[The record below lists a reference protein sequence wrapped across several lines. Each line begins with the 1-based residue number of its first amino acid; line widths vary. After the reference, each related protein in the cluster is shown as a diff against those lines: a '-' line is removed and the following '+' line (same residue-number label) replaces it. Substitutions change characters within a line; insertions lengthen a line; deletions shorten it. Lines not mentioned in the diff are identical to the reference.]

1 MSAMQLKREFDQ
13 WSRDSDRLVLASVYQ
28 TSGST
33 YSKAGAQMLINTN
46 GDFQGMLSGGCLE
59 GDLAERA
66 KQVAGTGQPQSVTY
80 DLGQD
85 DDALWGLGVGCDG
98 LIRIFLQPL
107 DREQDFEPLTSMFAA
122 YFGDTQQAAVTI
134 VASEHDRLLP
144 GMGLVVGAKGARW
157 SNVPDEDV
165 PHFVAIGRNALVA
178 GASSTDHLAVDDG
191 VVDTLLTVLRP
202 IPRVLLLG
210 AGLDAEP
217 VVRLVHELGWRI
229 TISDHRPAY
238 IDNGDFSRAEKI
250 MCVPA
255 AEVGGK
261 LDLEQFDAAI
271 VMSHHLVTDET
282 YLRQIA
288 PTSIGYVGLLGP
300 ANRRQRLMDSLGDA
314 SKPLRGRLR
323 GPAGLDIRA
332 DGPASIALS
341 IVAQM
346 HQEIVRRE

>member
-1 MSAMQLKREFDQ
+1 MSATQLQHVFEQ
-13 WSRDSDRLVLASVYQ
+13 WCGDNDRLVLASVYQ

-33 YSKAGAQMLINTN
+33 YSKTGAQMLINSN

-66 KQVAGTGQPQSVTY
+66 KQVAGSGDPQTVTY
-80 DLGQD
+80 DLGQN

-107 DREQDFEPLTSMFAA
+107 EREQEFEPLASMLSA
-122 YFGDTQQAAVTI
+122 YSGDTQQAAVTI
-134 VASEHDRLLP
+134 IASEHERLQP
-144 GMGLVVGAKGARW
+144 GMGLVLSASGIQW
-157 SNVPDEDV
+157 SNLPDEDA
-165 PHFVAIGRNALVA
+165 PRFIDIGRKTLVA
-178 GASSTDHLAVDDG
+178 NASSLDRMPTDDG
-191 VVDTLLTVLRP
+191 DIDTLLTVLRP

-217 VVRLVHELGWRI
+217 VVRLVHELGWRT
-229 TISDHRPAY
+229 TINDHRPAY
-238 IDNGDFSRAEKI
+238 IDNGDFSLAEQV

-255 AEVGGK
+255 AKIAGE
-261 LDLEQFDAAI
+261 LDLGRFDAAI
-271 VMSHHLVTDET
+271 VMSHHLVTDEA
-282 YLRQIA
+282 YLRQLA
-288 PTSIGYVGLLGP
+288 RTSIAYVGLLGP

-314 SKPLRGRLR
+314 SKSLQGRLR
-323 GPAGLDIRA
+323 GPAGLEIGA

-346 HQEIVRRE
+346 HDEIVRRD